1 MSLIN
6 WIFDI
11 YQHTRIESAHEEAQL
26 ARAELA
32 AMRGSGGSIDGERLQ
47 RALEEMALATKTI
60 QRVLVEKGVC
70 SSDELGAMLRKID
83 GEDGR
88 LDGRSPL

>member
-1 MSLIN
+1 MSLLN

-11 YQHTRIESAHEEAQL
+11 YQHSQIDKARSETSQM
-26 ARAELA
+26 RAELSS
-32 AMRGSGGSIDGERLQ
+32 MRKGGSIDGDQLQ

-60 QRVLVEKGVC
+60 QRLMVEKGMC

>member
-1 MSLIN
+1 MLSSGKALSVRSSASSVARMSP
-6 WIFDI
+6 
-11 YQHTRIESAHEEAQL
+11 S
-26 ARAELA
+26 
-32 AMRGSGGSIDGERLQ
+32 GSIDGERLQ